1 MRQNMRRTLGILLG
15 LTLALG
21 LMLGL
26 SITALA
32 DGVYNTY
39 LVTATDDD
47 DTLQNKAVSFNGIE
61 WYIIKDDSKATN
73 DGTVTLLA
81 KECLGESKF
90 GSDHTYRGSAVE
102 TWLSTYYSQ
111 NFSSVDSAV
120 ISVTPSKP
128 DGWAAKLYLLSV
140 DEIRSLPILPITF
153 EGEEPK
159 ATYLKCQQYGKNV
172 YWWLR
177 SPSVNDDETQ
187 GIVGGAA
194 KVDCRDGQV
203 DSNGDDVTWI
213 LGVRP
218 ALQLKLS
225 SVVFIKELKTFLL
238 PQTISA
244 SDVTVT
250 YGDTDKKITAK
261 TTGDGAI
268 SYAVKAGSEDYINVD
283 AFTGML
289 TILKAGTATVTVTTA
304 KTDVCVEATKDVT
317 VTINKAEPTANAPVA
332 SAIYGQTLA
341 NVALEN
347 PDGNTEGS
355 WTWMNNSASVGN
367 VGSRVFKAQ
376 FTPNDTTNY
385 NGKKNVYVTVIVE
398 KAQNPATVVG
408 TATVRRGGNTV
419 DLADNVDLKSATGAV
434 RYAISGSR
442 NGCKLN
448 GSELTSGDKTGSLT
462 VNVIVAADD
471 NYMALPATPI
481 TVTISDKSVQ
491 TITAAD
497 VTATYGDTDKEITA
511 STTGDGAISYTVKND
526 SKDYID
532 VDATTG
538 ALTIKKVP
546 ADGKACVTVTAAET
560 LAYNKATAD
569 VTVTINKADNPAK
582 IEGTA
587 TVRRGGN
594 AVDLADNVTLNGAT
608 GAVSYEIIGDAKG
621 CSLNGSVLTSGDE
634 AGTVTVN
641 IAVAADDNYNALP
654 ATPVTVTVGDRNA
667 QTITA
672 ADVTATYGDTD
683 KKITASTTGDGAISY
698 AVKQGSEDYIAV
710 DASSGTLTIRKVP
723 ADGKACVTVTAA
735 ATANCESAA
744 KDVTVTINKAEPT
757 ANAPVASAIYGQ
769 TLANVALENPD
780 GNTEGSWTWMNN
792 SASVGNVGSR
802 VFKAQFT
809 PNDTTNYNG
818 KKNVYVTVIVEKAQN
833 PATVV
838 GTATVRRGGNTVDL
852 ADNVDLK
859 SATGA
864 VRYAISG
871 SRNGCKLN
879 GSELTSGDKT
889 GSLTVNVIVAAD
901 DNYMALPATPITV
914 TISDKSVQTITAADV
929 TATYGDTDKEITAST
944 TGDGA
949 ISYTVKNDSVD
960 YIDVDATTGALTVK
974 KVPVDG
980 KAYVTVTAAETPT
993 YVKATKDVTIYIGKA
1008 KAVASTVTANSP
1020 KYNATAQ
1027 PLVTVDESTLV
1038 GGKMVY
1044 AVTKDKKAP
1053 EASAYT
1059 EKIPEKK
1066 SAGAYYVWY
1075 KAVGDADHADSD
1087 AARLK
1092 VIVYQRGIGDC
1103 KITVKDLSYTGKTL
1117 KPKVTV
1123 KYGKTTLKE
1132 GRDYKLTYSN
1142 KLINPGEWHMKVVGL
1157 GNFKSSKKLAF
1168 KVYLPKIKNVSLTSG
1183 NTEIVVKWSQKAKI
1197 KHCQIQVSQKKDFSS
1212 KKSVKFTI
1220 SEKNEKHTKTVKGLQ
1235 PDMKYYVRVR
1245 TYKTVG
1251 KKTYYSAWSEVKT
1264 VKTKT
1269 STKNNAQA
1277 RPVEMIVG
1285 EVLDLNTLLSQE
1297 EIEAVRS
1304 WSSDGTETAAVSPEG
1319 VVTAMQPGEAAV
1331 TAILED
1337 DETIEFTI
1345 TVREDGIVLLDLGE
1359 GDLMID
1365 LDEDVL
1371 GDMLGDLETSFE
1383 IGEM

>member
-32 DGVYNTY
+32 KTAGGVYSSF
-39 LVTATDDD
+39 LVERTDEKAI
-47 DTLQNKAVSFNGIE
+47 LHEKAVSFNNID
-61 WYIIKDDSKATN
+61 WYIIKDESTPEG

-81 KECLGESKF
+81 KECLGESIF
-90 GSDHTYRGSAVE
+90 GNNNTYRGSAVE

-120 ISVTPSKP
+120 ISVTPSNP
-128 DGWAAKLYLLSV
+128 DGRAAKLYLLSV
-140 DEIRSLPILPITF
+140 DEIKSLI
-153 EGEEPK
+153 GEQTLNQVNQAE
-159 ATYLKCQQYGKNV
+159 YLKCQAFGTGRY

-177 SPSVNDDETQ
+177 SPNITPGDTESANWVNGVDGYFYNDGRSVKDIN
-187 GIVGGAA
+187 
-194 KVDCRDGQV
+194 
-203 DSNGDDVTWI
+203 
-213 LGVRP
+213 GVRP
-218 ALQLKLS
+218 SLQLKLS
-225 SVVFIKELKTFLL
+225 SVVFIKESKTFLL

-250 YGDTDKKITAK
+250 YGDMDKKITAK

-283 AFTGML
+283 ASTGML
-289 TILKAGTATVTVTTA
+289 TILKAGTATVTVTAA

-341 NVALEN
+341 DVALEN

-355 WTWMNNSASVGN
+355 WAWMNSSAGVGN

-376 FTPNDTTNY
+376 FTPNDTTNN
-385 NGKKNVYVTVIVE
+385 NGKKNVYVTVTVE
-398 KAQNPATVVG
+398 KGDNPATV
-408 TATVRRGGNTV
+408 TDKATVVRGGNTV
-419 DLADNVDLKSATGAV
+419 DLADNVGLNGATGAV
-434 RYAISGSR
+434 RYSISGSR

-448 GSELTSGDKTGSLT
+448 GSELISGDKTGSVI
-462 VNVIVAADD
+462 VNVIVGADD
-471 NYMALPATPI
+471 NYMALAATPI
-481 TVTISDKSVQ
+481 TVTINEKAKQ
-491 TITAAD
+491 IITAAD
-497 VTATYGDTDKEITA
+497 VTVAFGET
-511 STTGDGAISYTVKND
+511 N
-526 SKDYID
+526 
-532 VDATTG
+532 
-538 ALTIKKVP
+538 KK
-546 ADGKACVTVTAAET
+546 
-560 LAYNKATAD
+560 
-569 VTVTINKADNPAK
+569 
-582 IEGTA
+582 
-587 TVRRGGN
+587 
-594 AVDLADNVTLNGAT
+594 
-608 GAVSYEIIGDAKG
+608 
-621 CSLNGSVLTSGDE
+621 
-634 AGTVTVN
+634 
-641 IAVAADDNYNALP
+641 
-654 ATPVTVTVGDRNA
+654 
-667 QTITA
+667 
-672 ADVTATYGDTD
+672 
-683 KKITASTTGDGAISY
+683 
-698 AVKQGSEDYIAV
+698 
-710 DASSGTLTIRKVP
+710 
-723 ADGKACVTVTAA
+723 
-735 ATANCESAA
+735 
-744 KDVTVTINKAEPT
+744 
-757 ANAPVASAIYGQ
+757 
-769 TLANVALENPD
+769 
-780 GNTEGSWTWMNN
+780 
-792 SASVGNVGSR
+792 
-802 VFKAQFT
+802 
-809 PNDTTNYNG
+809 
-818 KKNVYVTVIVEKAQN
+818 
-833 PATVV
+833 
-838 GTATVRRGGNTVDL
+838 
-852 ADNVDLK
+852 
-859 SATGA
+859 
-864 VRYAISG
+864 
-871 SRNGCKLN
+871 
-879 GSELTSGDKT
+879 
-889 GSLTVNVIVAAD
+889 
-901 DNYMALPATPITV
+901 
-914 TISDKSVQTITAADV
+914 
-929 TATYGDTDKEITAST
+929 ITAST

-1008 KAVASTVTANSP
+1008 KAVAATVTANSP

-1142 KLINPGEWHMKVVGL
+1142 KLINPGEWHVKVVGL
-1157 GNFKSSKKLAF
+1157 GNYKGSKKLAF

-1220 SEKNEKHTKTVKGLQ
+1220 SEKNEKHTKTVKGL
-1235 PDMKYYVRVR
+1235 KEGKTYYVRIR

-1264 VKTKT
+1264 IKTKT
-1269 STKNNAQA
+1269 STKKNAQA
-1277 RPVEMIVG
+1277 RPVEMTVG

-1331 TAILED
+1331 MTILED
-1337 DETIEFTI
+1337 DEAIEFTI
-1345 TVREDGIVLLDLGE
+1345 TVRENDIVLLDIGE

-1365 LDEDVL
+1365 LDENVL
-1371 GDMLGDLETSFE
+1371 GDVLEDVETNFE
-1383 IGEM
+1383 IEEM